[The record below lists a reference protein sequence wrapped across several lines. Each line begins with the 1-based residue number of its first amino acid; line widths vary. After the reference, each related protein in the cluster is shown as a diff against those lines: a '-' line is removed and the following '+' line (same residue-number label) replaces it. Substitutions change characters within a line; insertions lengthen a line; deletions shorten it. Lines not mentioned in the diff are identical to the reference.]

1 MLFRCDGTADCEDYT
16 DEIGC
21 EVTTLC
27 DPKTVLTYKTL
38 LLNYPMVSFN
48 KVYAHSRNGC
58 VRTDDS
64 VSRNPAVRLPFIL
77 NSCHLAVL
85 FGIELIIIFH
95 HFCGPKCVELSFYS
109 SFGFCLDSKA
119 ENCPRRKSRC
129 T

>member
-64 VSRNPAVRLPFIL
+64 VSRNPAVRLPPFIL
-77 NSCHLAVL
+77 LTPAIWRYFL
-85 FGIELIIIFH
+85 ELEILVILH
-95 HFCGPKCVELSFYS
+95 
-109 SFGFCLDSKA
+109 
-119 ENCPRRKSRC
+119 
-129 T
+129 